1 VLEEDP
7 PEEECVTTIDVTPP
21 PHCLGK
27 IEKLTL
33 RYTGGDCSQSMNSQ
47 DPAKLGCTDVNPAG
61 TYPVRV
67 IVKESASTSS
77 PTYVDLSPL
86 EIGDTFVVD
95 GDTPGCSQYLKSTTG
110 YWIKDAA
117 TDELVQDGFFH
128 SSCSQ
133 PVNLGDQFG
142 GLQVFALETTQGGTV
157 SLEHEVEYTYEVT
170 NPNATAATSVSVD
183 DDQLG
188 NIVSSASIGAGMT
201 ETYTTTAYISEE
213 TTNLA
218 MLNGS
223 VDGVTCNEAS
233 ASATMTVTEPPDPG
247 LICTSKVQAMR
258 LRYTG
263 PDVAGARVEI
273 EAKTFP
279 YEDVV
284 YDPIDLVGG
293 VTELTLASENGFSID
308 ATAHGEID
316 LGSKTTLRINGAE
329 ERIHTSC
336 STAFES
342 GKPAPLNHPKGDPSP
357 NWFVID
363 FTQKN

>member
-1 VLEEDP
+1 
-7 PEEECVTTIDVTPP
+7 
-21 PHCLGK
+21 
-27 IEKLTL
+27 
-33 RYTGGDCSQSMNSQ
+33 
-47 DPAKLGCTDVNPAG
+47 
-61 TYPVRV
+61 
-67 IVKESASTSS
+67 
-77 PTYVDLSPL
+77 
-86 EIGDTFVVD
+86 
-95 GDTPGCSQYLKSTTG
+95 
-110 YWIKDAA
+110 
-117 TDELVQDGFFH
+117 
-128 SSCSQ
+128 
-133 PVNLGDQFG
+133 
-142 GLQVFALETTQGGTV
+142 
-157 SLEHEVEYTYEVT
+157 
-170 NPNATAATSVSVD
+170 
-183 DDQLG
+183 
-188 NIVSSASIGAGMT
+188 MT